1 MSHSLGNPT
10 GAMMLQPVTIIDYR
24 AGGELLSDAG
34 NIFGLTAS
42 AAAGY
47 MVQGT
52 IAASQNSLGVVLFP
66 TFTNFVL
73 RLYQMSGGSLTEIPN
88 TTGLNAIFNLLVK
101 AG

>member
-1 MSHSLGNPT
+1 
-10 GAMMLQPVTIIDYR
+10 
-24 AGGELLSDAG
+24 
-34 NIFGLTAS
+34 
-42 AAAGY
+42 
-47 MVQGT
+47 
-52 IAASQNSLGVVLFP
+52 VLFP